1 MAGVRGERTAGFA
14 FAEEEL
20 DHDGL
25 FIETRCYGFSRGGA
39 WCSNFLGSKMRDGG
53 ERVDFADGGPSVV
66 DVEVSERGVA
76 CTAIKASSWKG

>member
-1 MAGVRGERTAGFA
+1 MAGIRDERTAGFA

-25 FIETRCYGFSRGGA
+25 FIGTGCYGFSGGGA

-53 ERVDFADGGPSVV
+53 EGVDFADRGPGVM
-66 DVEVSERGVA
+66 DVEVSER
-76 CTAIKASSWKG
+76 